1 MRALDCRKFGN
12 IVFSNEMITIPDAC
26 KLINGVEKP
35 SKVTQAESD
44 ALTYAFITFMKEHIE
59 Q

>member
-1 MRALDCRKFGN
+1 MNSIYKN
-12 IVFSNEMITIPDAC
+12 NKKTS
-26 KLINGVEKP
+26 KLEKP